1 MLITPSNSTSMKS
14 SLAKRQLEDTESI
27 QQFEP
32 VYKRLRT
39 DKGDILLQKSEEQVQ
54 TNNLSYDVNPFQ
66 NVNKKRCKFELQHE
80 LIRGIIM
87 PKSPLRSSNIL
98 RKKVSLRCKTSF
110 PKSPLKHFVPDT
122 IKPTSCMKCNNKF
135 FICSFTLSE
144 AEDLQECCRQTVRS
158 YLLQRCIGLPRNTNY
173 DN

>member
-1 MLITPSNSTSMKS
+1 MKS
-14 SLAKRQLEDTESI
+14 SLAKRQLEETKTI

-32 VYKRLRT
+32 VYKRSRT
-39 DKGDILLQKSEEQVQ
+39 DIGDCDTIAGDIWLQKPKDQIQ
-54 TNNLSYDVNPFQ
+54 TNNKTYDVNPFQ
-66 NVNKKRCKFELQHE
+66 NVNQKRCKFELQHE

-87 PKSPLRSSNIL
+87 PKPWTPIKSSKIL
-98 RKKVSLRCKTSF
+98 RTKVSPRRKSSC
-110 PKSPLKHFVPDT
+110 PKSSLKHLVPET
-122 IKPTSCMKCNNKF
+122 MKPTSCMKCNNKF

>member
-1 MLITPSNSTSMKS
+1 MKS
-14 SLAKRQLEDTESI
+14 SLAKRQLEDTETI

-39 DKGDILLQKSEEQVQ
+39 DKGDILLQKSKEQVQ
-54 TNNLSYDVNPFQ
+54 TNIMSYDLNPFQ
-66 NVNKKRCKFELQHE
+66 NVNKKRSKFELQHE

-87 PKSPLRSSNIL
+87 PKSPLRSSHIL
-98 RKKVSLRCKTSF
+98 RKKVSLRCKASF
-110 PKSPLKHFVPDT
+110 PKSPLKLIVPDT
-122 IKPTSCMKCNNKF
+122 MKPTSCMKCNNKF